1 MRNSIFYFATSLVL
15 LSACSLFQTLH
26 STTYIKAENAFI
38 LGNNEHGKFSADVTN
53 TSNQEITVWQ
63 CPISG
68 GQHSPMVLKSK
79 ERTKLVVEKNTAL
92 RIENASSE
100 EVAVKLKVK
109 GATGLSMGYKYE

>member
-1 MRNSIFYFATSLVL
+1 MMKNLILTFTAASML
-15 LSACSLFQTLH
+15 LGACSLLQKLH
-26 STTYIKAENAFI
+26 STTYIKAENTFI

-63 CPISG
+63 CPIAG
-68 GQHSPMVLKSK
+68 GQHSPLVLKSN
-79 ERTKLVVEKNTAL
+79 EHTKLQVEKNTAL

-109 GATGLSMGYKYE
+109 GDIGLSMGYKH